1 MLGVL
6 LLDFSCLLP
15 KPTKATKKRFGKRGA
30 FIWNQLPARLNL
42 NWTADASQLL
52 WMILYFYIYFRIFY
66 HRFTLYS
73 HSDRQN
79 IFFKMYCFCVNQCP

>member
-42 NWTADASQLL
+42 NWTASSQLL

-66 HRFTLYS
+66 HRFTLVQS
-73 HSDRQN
+73 L
-79 IFFKMYCFCVNQCP
+79 

>member
-15 KPTKATKKRFGKRGA
+15 KPTKATKKRVGKRGA

-42 NWTADASQLL
+42 NWTASSQLL

-66 HRFTLYS
+66 HRFTLVQS
-73 HSDRQN
+73 L
-79 IFFKMYCFCVNQCP
+79 

>member
-6 LLDFSCLLP
+6 LLDFSCLLL

-42 NWTADASQLL
+42 NWTANASQLL

-66 HRFTLYS
+66 HRFTPVQSL
-73 HSDRQN
+73 
-79 IFFKMYCFCVNQCP
+79 

>member
-42 NWTADASQLL
+42 NWTASSQLL
-52 WMILYFYIYFRIFY
+52 WMILYFYIYFRTFY
-66 HRFTLYS
+66 HRFTLVQS
-73 HSDRQN
+73 L
-79 IFFKMYCFCVNQCP
+79 

>member
-42 NWTADASQLL
+42 NWTANASQLL
-52 WMILYFYIYFRIFY
+52 
-66 HRFTLYS
+66 
-73 HSDRQN
+73 
-79 IFFKMYCFCVNQCP
+79 

>member
-30 FIWNQLPARLNL
+30 FTWNQLPARLNL
-42 NWTADASQLL
+42 NWTASSQLL

-66 HRFTLYS
+66 HRFTLVQS
-73 HSDRQN
+73 L
-79 IFFKMYCFCVNQCP
+79 

>member
-42 NWTADASQLL
+42 NWTAKCFPASLDDSLL
-52 WMILYFYIYFRIFY
+52 LYLFSDLLSQIYTCTV
-66 HRFTLYS
+66 TLIDKIS
-73 HSDRQN
+73 
-79 IFFKMYCFCVNQCP
+79 FLKCTAFL